1 MYRLLVSFRMIQD
14 CPLKKPFK
22 KKKNIKRYRQISWF
36 LGIHCHNVCQK
47 KSNTLKLRLSGIN
60 KAGSIFIKIT
70 AIDQL
75 MEFINSK
82 WVTVRFIINLMK
94 FTVFFIFTLSK
105 SQNLSGIRTFPGSGN
120 VLQPGLRPYQSLIRK
135 S

>member
-1 MYRLLVSFRMIQD
+1 MIQD

-22 KKKNIKRYRQISWF
+22 KKTSNDIVKFPGFWGFIATT
-36 LGIHCHNVCQK
+36 CAQK

-120 VLQPGLRPYQSLIRK
+120 VLQPGLRPYQSLIQK